1 MCSITCVALCSGNL
15 TLLET
20 IVKADSVVVEVTADV
35 ASSIEIPRFF
45 WCLLTQDNEI
55 KEEMEITVL
64 WQDNVV
70 AMKTSLKWES
80 YH

>member
-1 MCSITCVALCSGNL
+1 MVVFSMRCHSIKLIEVVQLNMCSITCVALCSGNL

-45 WCLLTQDNEI
+45 
-55 KEEMEITVL
+55 
-64 WQDNVV
+64 
-70 AMKTSLKWES
+70 
-80 YH
+80 